1 MNVTI
6 KNSAISVV
14 CKAHFF
20 ETNMNVFKNLLKKN
34 SIVNIKNMKS
44 SWKINQFINHINN
57 IKHKTLVYVR
67 EEFIKFSQ

>member
-34 SIVNIKNMKS
+34 SIVN
-44 SWKINQFINHINN
+44 NQEYEIQLEN
-57 IKHKTLVYVR
+57 
-67 EEFIKFSQ
+67 

>member
-20 ETNMNVFKNLLKKN
+20 ETNMNVFKNLLKNK
-34 SIVNIKNMKS
+34 K
-44 SWKINQFINHINN
+44 
-57 IKHKTLVYVR
+57 
-67 EEFIKFSQ
+67 